1 MNLSTKFAIA
11 ATALTAFIVGGVTLI
26 AVQREQRMIAQEI
39 ERKGTVLADTL
50 AMSSV
55 SALMSYDYATLK
67 RFLEAAKKDPGITY
81 AMVLDSTGLIKMHT
95 DLREIG
101 RYVSDDISARA
112 LDTDEV
118 LVQRL
123 PEGSGGML
131 YDVAAPM
138 VAAGR
143 RVGVLRLGL
152 STGGMQTALQRS
164 RNQIALIG
172 LAALV
177 LGIGGA
183 VIMARRISRPLRE
196 LVVGAKAVARG
207 DLTWRARVR
216 AHDEVGEVA
225 SAFGFMAENLQN
237 HIDEKVRADRLVTL
251 GTLAAGIAHE
261 VRNPLEAIK
270 GAAQVIEKSGTDPT
284 VQKFTRII
292 KDEVTELD
300 GFLEGFLRFARP
312 APLALESLDVGELA
326 GETLVLLE
334 PLCGDHGIT
343 LMRELADPL
352 PTVTADPHQLKQ
364 VLMNLCLNAIQ
375 AMPGGGTLTVTARAA
390 VQDGRNGVELQVRD
404 TGTGMT
410 ESIRRE
416 VFEPFFT
423 TKAGGSGLGLA
434 VSRSIVERHGGRI
447 SMTTEEGR
455 GTAVTVWLPEAGIG
469 TEVASFSE
477 EVS

>member
-1 MNLSTKFAIA
+1 
-11 ATALTAFIVGGVTLI
+11 
-26 AVQREQRMIAQEI
+26 
-39 ERKGTVLADTL
+39 
-50 AMSSV
+50 
-55 SALMSYDYATLK
+55 
-67 RFLEAAKKDPGITY
+67 
-81 AMVLDSTGLIKMHT
+81 
-95 DLREIG
+95 
-101 RYVSDDISARA
+101 
-112 LDTDEV
+112 
-118 LVQRL
+118 
-123 PEGSGGML
+123 
-131 YDVAAPM
+131 
-138 VAAGR
+138 
-143 RVGVLRLGL
+143 
-152 STGGMQTALQRS
+152 MQTALQRS

-183 VIMARRISRPLRE
+183 VTMARRISRPLRE

-216 AHDEVGEVA
+216 ARDEVGEVA

-270 GAAQVIEKSGTDPT
+270 GAAQVIEKSGIDPT

-334 PLCGDHGIT
+334 PLCSDHEIT
-343 LMRELADPL
+343 LMRDLADPL

-375 AMPGGGTLTVTARAA
+375 AMPGGGTLTVASRPA

-447 SMTTEEGR
+447 SMTTKEGQ
-455 GTAVTVWLPEAGIG
+455 GTAMTVWLPATDIG